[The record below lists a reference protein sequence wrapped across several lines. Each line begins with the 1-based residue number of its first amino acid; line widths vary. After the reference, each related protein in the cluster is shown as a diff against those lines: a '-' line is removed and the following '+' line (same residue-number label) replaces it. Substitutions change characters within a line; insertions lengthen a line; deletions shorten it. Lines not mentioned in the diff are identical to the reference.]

1 MVFLKNYFNYYYYI
15 NNNHFTPCFND
26 ILMGGLGGGVMRL
39 VIMRRLNLNY
49 QCRTQS
55 DCVGLIMTT
64 FSAANAVVVQQL
76 YLNSHPPP
84 PQSLSLL
91 LML

>member
-1 MVFLKNYFNYYYYI
+1 
-15 NNNHFTPCFND
+15 
-26 ILMGGLGGGVMRL
+26 MRL

-84 PQSLSLL
+84 PPQSLSLSPANAL
-91 LML
+91 A